1 MGVLSTASTI
11 AMMTANDY
19 KNAQAIYANMQQ
31 QAAVAQNG
39 GMGVLTQQALK
50 AANAQNMELLNQQLS
65 QQSLQ
70 ASTAS
75 SSLDSISSS
84 FSDQIQQLTSSNL
97 SVTDQISQ
105 ITSASG
111 LSASSVCRCVFPKE
125 EAKIRWYL
133 LW

>member
-31 QAAVAQNG
+31 QATLAQNG

-50 AANAQNMELLNQQLS
+50 AASAQNMELLNQQAA
-65 QQSLQ
+65 Q
-70 ASTAS
+70 AAKAS
-75 SSLDSISSS
+75 SGSSSIDSISSS

-111 LSASSVCRCVFPKE
+111 MSASS
-125 EAKIRWYL
+125 A
-133 LW
+133 